1 MISIVHD
8 DLLNRAIEIG
18 GYPQI
23 STRYCVIMIS
33 MSYYE
38 TESHKRFVKVK
49 DRRLIFAFVIAN
61 LIFGNSTLV
70 GYIIVNVAMTV
81 AVVAATSP
89 FDENT
94 QLFAGFISAIVF
106 WFGYLWLK
114 IYLFKYIYLC
124 STKLGASTSI
134 YKFLNTFLYNNKV
147 KTLVIF
153 AAIFFDCIIMSV
165 YAYLH
170 FKSIAPK
177 YWLATPETISNIL
190 LVGGLAPSYIMFAL
204 IGKVKHK

>member
-1 MISIVHD
+1 
-8 DLLNRAIEIG
+8 
-18 GYPQI
+18 
-23 STRYCVIMIS
+23 MIS

-49 DRRLIFAFVIAN
+49 DRRLILAFVIAN

-124 STKLGASTSI
+124 STKLGASTSM

-190 LVGGLAPSYIMFAL
+190 LVGGVAPSYIMFAL
-204 IGKVKHK
+204 IGKVKQK